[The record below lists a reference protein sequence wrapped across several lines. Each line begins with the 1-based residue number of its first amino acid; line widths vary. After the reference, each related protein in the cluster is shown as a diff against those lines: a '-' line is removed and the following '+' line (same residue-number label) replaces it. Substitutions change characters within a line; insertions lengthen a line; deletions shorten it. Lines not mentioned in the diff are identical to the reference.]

1 MYDET
6 QLKIMDATMT
16 LIIDKGYS
24 GATTKDIAKLAGVNE
39 STIFRRFDGKKEIV
53 MAAMGLPKWN
63 PGLSESDFNY
73 HGDLEEDLISF
84 SKIYMSK
91 VTSQMVKVS
100 IGLRSAELQGATLP
114 CIIQVPMVFKNVLL
128 NYFAEMIESGNMR
141 DCDVES
147 VALQFIAMNFGF
159 VFLDASFGN
168 KLVSV
173 SKEEYIRNSIRVF
186 VSGICEK

>member
-1 MYDET
+1 
-6 QLKIMDATMT
+6 
-16 LIIDKGYS
+16 
-24 GATTKDIAKLAGVNE
+24 
-39 STIFRRFDGKKEIV
+39 
-53 MAAMGLPKWN
+53 
-63 PGLSESDFNY
+63 
-73 HGDLEEDLISF
+73 
-84 SKIYMSK
+84 MSK

-159 VFLDASFGN
+159 VFLDASLGN

-173 SKEEYIRNSIRVF
+173 SKDEYIMNSIRVF

>member
-63 PGLSESDFNY
+63 TGLSESDFNY

-91 VTSQMVKVS
+91 VTSQLVKVS